1 MNKQSPLSLNYSNIH
16 SYINCA
22 NVAWGSTY
30 MTNLK
35 RLSSQQKHAIRI
47 ICSKGKFEHIKQL
60 FQLNKILNVYK
71 LNILNV
77 ATFMYKVNQKTATN
91 IQASKTVSFLSYSKL
106 NYVQPIHNIK
116 SSKYSIS
123 IRGPYIWNI
132 FLSSEEK
139 QSTIKKFN
147 AITKS
152 RLLFLEN
159 ELAFF

>member
-1 MNKQSPLSLNYSNIH
+1 MKNKIAKWIGLLCKAKPFLNKQSPLSLNYSNIH

-47 ICSKGKFEHIKQL
+47 ICNKGKFEHIKQL

-91 IQASKTVSFLSYSKL
+91 TFHSSFKNRLILILLKT
-106 NYVQPIHNIK
+106 
-116 SSKYSIS
+116 
-123 IRGPYIWNI
+123 
-132 FLSSEEK
+132 
-139 QSTIKKFN
+139 
-147 AITKS
+147 
-152 RLLFLEN
+152 
-159 ELAFF
+159 